1 MPTGC
6 AVLKCQLHQP
16 TGAEI
21 GRKMYTIRV
30 YRLKNQKDIE
40 SELKVEDLE
49 KAKNLVDA
57 IFEAT
62 TQTVEVID
70 GDVVV
75 YTKMTPKNAF
85 GKANFRTRERSL
97 METAMRIMDI
107 YGEMVYSQHLNPDK
121 LDSVDYMEKLQIFCT
136 WALEYEEQFFDTDE
150 YNDNWLCHT
159 EDIFTAKLKEE
170 FGSEEN

>member
-1 MPTGC
+1 MLNCP
-6 AVLKCQLHQP
+6 LHQH
-16 TGAEI
+16 TGDEI
-21 GRKMYTIRV
+21 GRKMYTVRA
-30 YRLKNQKDIE
+30 YRLKNQKDVE
-40 SELKVEDLE
+40 SELKVEDLK
-49 KAKNLVDA
+49 KAKNLADA

-62 TQTVEVID
+62 TQTVEIIH
-70 GDVVV
+70 GNVVV

-85 GKANFRTRERSL
+85 DKANQRTRERSL
-97 METAMRIMDI
+97 METAMRIMEL
-107 YGEMVYSQHLNPDK
+107 YGEMSYSHHLNPDK

-150 YNDNWLCHT
+150 YNGNWLCHT